1 MITLFVLVLILFT
14 VLIRAGKNENKDK
27 IVTSILPK
35 EAICDIKNGK
45 IPLFKYPFV
54 LYEYDEK
61 CHLVDNAKCFTYS
74 NSKYY
79 QRISVG
85 RSVKRKRSRYR
96 VNFAN
101 TYPVVT
107 TQTHKYEGTLI
118 ITNHRIIFNS
128 DEYSVSIPL
137 SCVVVLTPYN
147 NRIIINSGKSIDCF
161 YVADGYVVYNL
172 LNNIFQTKET
182 IMLTKTV
189 SENLK
194 DYYLSNNKEVI
205 VTTLRGNQH
214 KIRLSDDNKY
224 LYSITALG
232 NENNVLFLDWFDGI
246 VEFLRQNGGKAKKGG
261 SRNSKVGYGKCVQ
274 GTLCY
279 YVATQCYN
287 KSLGESTLDSIFAI
301 CAILEN
307 AGICKNKYGY
317 IQLTGEYL

>member
-1 MITLFVLVLILFT
+1 MITLFVLAVILFII
-14 VLIRAGKNENKDK
+14 LKLSKRKKNEAK
-27 IVTSILPK
+27 IATGILPQ
-35 EAICDIKNGK
+35 EAIREIADGK
-45 IPLFKYPFV
+45 TPFFDYPFV
-54 LYEYDEK
+54 NYENNEK
-61 CHLVDNAKCFTYS
+61 CHFVDNAKYFTYS
-74 NSKYY
+74 NLTYH
-79 QRISVG
+79 QRVSNT
-85 RSVKRKRSRYR
+85 RSVKRKNKRYR
-96 VNFAN
+96 TNFA
-101 TYPVVT
+101 TIYPITTTVT
-107 TQTHKYEGTLI
+107 NKYEGTLI

-205 VTTLRGNQH
+205 VTTLRGKQH

-232 NENNVLFLDWFDGI
+232 NENNALFLDWFDGI
-246 VEFLRQNGGKAKKGG
+246 VEFLRQNGGKANKGG
-261 SRNSKVGYGKCVQ
+261 CRDSKVGYGKCVQ

-279 YVATQCYN
+279 YIATQCYN
-287 KSLGESTLDSIFAI
+287 KSLGESALDSISVI

-307 AGICKNKYGY
+307 AGICKNEYGY